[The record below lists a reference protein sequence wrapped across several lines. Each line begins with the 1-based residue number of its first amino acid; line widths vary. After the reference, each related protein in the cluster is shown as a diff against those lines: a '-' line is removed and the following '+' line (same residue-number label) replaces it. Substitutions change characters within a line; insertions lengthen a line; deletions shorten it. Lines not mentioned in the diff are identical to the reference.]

1 MQTLIW
7 RYFQHSVF
15 IRKERKMNSN
25 WGKIVDLRKLSC
37 FPLISGVDDSR
48 LSCVYPLMQL
58 DVKNILKECT
68 QYNVDVILFGSSIT
82 MMCNVTS
89 DIDICI
95 RTASYDLD
103 LFHELQRRI
112 QLCSKHPC
120 DVIYYN
126 DLHESDK
133 ILEEIKTKGVVLQEG
148 K

>member
-1 MQTLIW
+1 
-7 RYFQHSVF
+7 
-15 IRKERKMNSN
+15 
-25 WGKIVDLRKLSC
+25 
-37 FPLISGVDDSR
+37 
-48 LSCVYPLMQL
+48 
-58 DVKNILKECT
+58 
-68 QYNVDVILFGSSIT
+68 

-126 DLHESDK
+126 DLQESDK